1 MENLL
6 WWHYLAAA
14 WATTW
19 YLVLIR
25 TWKPIRYLLEDKL
38 PDHPMVNHSF
48 LHWIVYAICINFFI
62 PILGIPICFSDDY
75 RKRWVH
81 GYVRGIVERNE

>member
-14 WATTW
+14 WVTTW
-19 YLVLIR
+19 YLVNIR

-38 PDHPMVNHSF
+38 PDTPMVRYHF
-48 LHWIVYAICINFFI
+48 LHWIVYAISINVLL
-62 PILGIPICFSDDY
+62 PIVGLPICLSEDY
-75 RKRWVH
+75 KRRWIY
-81 GYVRGIVERNE
+81 GYVHGIVERNE

>member
-14 WATTW
+14 WITTW
-19 YLVLIR
+19 YLVLLR

-38 PDHPMVNHSF
+38 PEHPMVSYRF
-48 LHWIVYAICINFFI
+48 LHWLVYAI
-62 PILGIPICFSDDY
+62 
-75 RKRWVH
+75 
-81 GYVRGIVERNE
+81 